1 MRKADW
7 RRVLLFLLLMA
18 AMAPGAATA
27 EQQPR
32 YLVLVAIDGFR
43 WDYLDQYPTPA
54 LRELAARGVQADAL
68 LPVFP
73 TLTFPNHY
81 SIATGLYPQNHG
93 IVANVFPNEDRSD
106 WYVYKE
112 AESAQDGSWYGGLPV
127 WVAAHDA
134 GLNTAAFFFPG
145 TEADIRGVKPDRWFR
160 YNKAITGSK
169 RVKQVLD
176 WLAEPPDTRPHM
188 VTLYFDDVDDH
199 SHWSGVDSKQARKA
213 ISRVDRYIRQLMD
226 GIDRL
231 PYGGQVTLVV
241 VSDHGQASYTQQQPA
256 LVLDEQFDISG
267 FRPLEGGNYLFLYQ
281 RQPDE
286 PALLQ
291 LQQSIN
297 ATWDCGHAWR
307 PGDAPAAWHLG
318 DNPRFADLILI
329 PDPGCAV
336 ASTRDSLNSLSA
348 GDHGWAPEMPEMHGV
363 FIAAGPGI
371 PAGLRIPALRNVDVY
386 PLLLRQLGLGVTTQ
400 VDSNLELW
408 PELLGPDPGTKQ

>member
-1 MRKADW
+1 
-7 RRVLLFLLLMA
+7 LLLA
-18 AMAPGAATA
+18 AAAPVGATA
-27 EQQPR
+27 NDASR
-32 YLVLVAIDGFR
+32 YLVLVSIDGFR

-54 LRELAARGVQADAL
+54 LHELAARGVQADAL

-106 WYVYKE
+106 WYVYKQ
-112 AESAQDGSWYGGLPV
+112 AESAQDGSWYGGLPI

-134 GLNTAAFFFPG
+134 GLKTAAFFFPG

-160 YNKAITGSK
+160 YNKAISGTK

-176 WLAEPPDTRPHM
+176 WLAEPTDTRPHM

-199 SHWSGVDSKQARKA
+199 SHWSGVGSRQAKKA
-213 ISRVDRYIRQLMD
+213 ISRVDRYVRQLMD
-226 GIDRL
+226 GIDQL

-241 VSDHGQASYTQQQPA
+241 VSDHGQASYSQHQPA
-256 LVLDEQFDISG
+256 LVLDEQFDIRG

-281 RQPDE
+281 RQPDDQE
-286 PALLQ
+286 VLQ
-291 LQQSIN
+291 LQQAIN

-307 PGDAPAAWHLG
+307 PGDAPATWHLG
-318 DNPRFADLILI
+318 NNPRFPDLIVM
-329 PDPGCAV
+329 PHPGCAV
-336 ASTRDSLNSLSA
+336 ASTRDSLKSLSP

-386 PLLLRQLGLGVTTQ
+386 PLLLRQLGLPVTTE

-408 PELLGPDPGTKQ
+408 PALLGPAVHEPR